1 MAHKYKV
8 RLTRMLNTW
17 VEVEAETQEKAE
29 SKAYDEVIGKEKDD
43 PCWSDDDDVQ
53 VEDDTCCLVNGRW
66 ESAYYAPK
74 ECGGQG
80 LTPDSEL

>member
-1 MAHKYKV
+1 MAHKFKV

-53 VEDDTCCLVNGRW
+53 VEDDTCCLVNGQW
-66 ESAYYAPK
+66 ESVGWA
-74 ECGGQG
+74 EQRFGGEVADREG
-80 LTPDSEL
+80 S

>member
-17 VEVEAETQEKAE
+17 VEVEAETPKEAE

-53 VEDDTCCLVNGRW
+53 VEDDTCCLVNGKW
-66 ESAYYAPK
+66 ESVGWA
-74 ECGGQG
+74 EERFGGEVANR
-80 LTPDSEL
+80 DS